1 MALHHHIAKHKKII
15 YRVFVVLVVF
25 FVGWGV
31 VSFVELDMTSK
42 SQYAHLESEIAN
54 VSDKLKGLG
63 AIERADL
70 TVNGGNGALKMLRCI
85 PDESCPFVSR
95 NWFVP
100 IEDGKGTEFLK
111 GIVKEGYVIN
121 EKSSY
126 LACDFYLKDGCGALA
141 NKSNVKMSISIS
153 KASEN
158 IQPNE
163 NIAPK
168 KWYQLSISFVRY

>member
-1 MALHHHIAKHKKII
+1 MALHHHIAKHKKMI

-31 VSFVELDMTSK
+31 VSFVQADIRSRA
-42 SQYAHLESEIAN
+42 QFAHLESEMAS
-54 VSDKLKGLG
+54 VSDKLRSLG
-63 AIERADL
+63 AIERTDL
-70 TVNGGNGALKMLRCI
+70 AVSGGNGALKMLRCI

-111 GIVKEGYVIN
+111 GIVKEGYVIEN
-121 EKSSY
+121 DSY
-126 LACDFYLKDGCGALA
+126 LHCSIPQDSSCNVFSK
-141 NKSNVKMSISIS
+141 KSDIHMNISIN

-158 IQPNE
+158 IWPKE
-163 NIAPK
+163 NVAPK
-168 KWYQLSISFVRY
+168 KWYQLAINFVRY